1 MILKLVLK
9 TRVGAY
15 TVRAMFISYE
25 VKVITDISLLTE
37 KL

>member
-9 TRVGAY
+9 TRVGEYMAKVMY
-15 TVRAMFISYE
+15 ISYVE
-25 VKVITDISLLTE
+25 KAIMHISLLTE